1 MERKCLEH
9 PLLAYLGLTSLRI
22 QQCLVSVQKAGN
34 DLFQKLGSP
43 ASSGILPEP
52 TAGGVATC
60 LNAQVNHFS
69 VSLSAFL
76 SHPT

>member
-9 PLLAYLGLTSLRI
+9 PLVAYLGLTSLRT

-43 ASSGILPEP
+43 ASSGALPEL

-60 LNAQVNHFS
+60 LNAQVKHFS